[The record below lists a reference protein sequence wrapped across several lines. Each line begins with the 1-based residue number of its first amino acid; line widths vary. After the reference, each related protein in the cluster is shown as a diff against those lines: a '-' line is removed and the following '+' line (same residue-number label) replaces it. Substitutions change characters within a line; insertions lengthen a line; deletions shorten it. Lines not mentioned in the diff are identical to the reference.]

1 MTAPHRRFRDERRH
15 AIRPLARRN
24 RGVFFLDVLAAV
36 FVLALGSAAFYS
48 LYPVLD
54 RSEKIAREHSIAS
67 QLASKMSEH
76 LQLLKTSDLNAETL
90 SGLHLIDEGQ
100 YSQPFSFTNIPMDD
114 ASLYSP
120 ATMLKDGEGTL
131 TLSDLSGGSKKV
143 VIAITWTSASG
154 KSQSFITG
162 TIVGGYK

>member
-1 MTAPHRRFRDERRH
+1 M
-15 AIRPLARRN
+15 
-24 RGVFFLDVLAAV
+24 FFLDVLAAV
-36 FVLALGSAAFYS
+36 FVLALGAAAFYS
-48 LYPVLD
+48 LYPVLN
-54 RSEKIAREHSIAS
+54 RTEKIAHEHSVAS

-120 ATMLKDGEGTL
+120 ATMLKEGEGTL
-131 TLSDLSGGSKKV
+131 TISDISAGSKKV
-143 VIAITWTSASG
+143 LITITWTSTSG
-154 KSQSFITG
+154 KTQTFTTG